1 MQDKKLGGHSGTDG
15 GELPERNLVWLTYRG
30 LVAPSDK
37 GSYFT
42 PVLEGGVGLPGEHK
56 QGFWGIPRQKDK
68 TLAEQRH
75 RMREEGGG
83 KYWVWR

>member
-1 MQDKKLGGHSGTDG
+1 MAQMEGGSQSETWCGS
-15 GELPERNLVWLTYRG
+15 LTG
-30 LVAPSDK
+30 AWWHLQIK
-37 GSYFT
+37 GRIL

-75 RMREEGGG
+75 RMREGGGG